1 MTSGAGS
8 KARGGS
14 GQQEEYAVRAIGV
27 VRSPIKE
34 VADDC
39 WGGVTAV
46 IELDATQ
53 FSPECTRGLEEFSH
67 LEVIFLLDRIRPE
80 SVLTGSKHPRERQ
93 DWPKVGVFAQRTK
106 NRPNRIGVTVCKIQA
121 VSGLRISV
129 QELDAVDGTP
139 VLDIKPYVEEF
150 GPREPARQ
158 PAWSRELMAGY
169 FRPKK

>member
-1 MTSGAGS
+1 MDSGARG
-8 KARGGS
+8 KAES
-14 GQQEEYAVRAIGV
+14 GQEYADYVLRAIGL

-39 WGGVTAV
+39 WGGVTSV

-67 LEVIFLLDRIRPE
+67 VEVIFLLDRIRLE

>member
-1 MTSGAGS
+1 MESRAQG
-8 KARGGS
+8 KAQS
-14 GQQEEYAVRAIGV
+14 GQEQGEHVLRAIGT

-39 WGGVTAV
+39 WGGVRSV
-46 IELDATQ
+46 IELDATR

-80 SVLTGSKHPRERQ
+80 SVLTGAKHPRERQ

-106 NRPNRIGVTVCKIQA
+106 NRPNRIGVTVCKIEA
-121 VSGLRISV
+121 VRGLQISV
-129 QELDAVDGTP
+129 RELDAVDGTP
-139 VLDIKPYVEEF
+139 VLDIKPYIEEF
-150 GPREPARQ
+150 GPREPVRQ

-169 FRPKK
+169 FRAKK